1 MGELFRMWYLKVD
14 TLLLML
20 AAAVLFAAAS
30 ALLARFRPGKVLTPW
45 LLVLDLGLLLY
56 VDWKLLAFYVAY
68 TMVSYLLAWSIGKIR
83 RGRKFCFVLFCLLD
97 VAPLFYTR
105 GAAFFPALPQWIVLV
120 GFAYNML
127 KAVDAV
133 FYVYY
138 TEEKIPL
145 LTYANYLLFF
155 PVLTAG
161 PIFRYRDFLKAY
173 QSPKAL
179 TAATAEAS
187 VKRLILGLF
196 KKLVVAAFLLK
207 ALNRVLQM
215 SSHFYVSGAL
225 AVLSYL
231 ILYVDLSG
239 YSDIAIAV
247 GTFMGIPVPE
257 NFKKPWQAASFTQF
271 WRRWHV
277 TLSDFIR
284 EHIFVVVNG
293 KRLNKWISALIGL
306 VTMLVM
312 SLWHEFSLPALCTG
326 LYMGG
331 VLALENLTGL
341 TTVDKRRTPK
351 ALYVFRCLVVFS
363 LFAVNAMFFTMSG
376 SQLMQAIRGFFR
388 L

>member
-1 MGELFRMWYLKVD
+1 MWYLKVD

-20 AAAVLFAAAS
+20 AAAVLFAAGNAIYAHYHPS
-30 ALLARFRPGKVLTPW
+30 KALTPW
-45 LLVLDLGLLLY
+45 LLLLDLGLLFY
-56 VDWKLLAFYVAY
+56 VDWKLAIFYIAY
-68 TMVSYLLAWSIGKIR
+68 TFFSYGLVLAIGRLQK
-83 RGRKFCFVLFCLLD
+83 GRKAWFVLFCLLD
-97 VAPLFYTR
+97 VAPFFYAR
-105 GAAFFPALPQWIVLV
+105 MSGLVSWLPALIVLV

-127 KAVDAV
+127 KAMDAV

-138 TEEKIPL
+138 TDEKIPF

-173 QSPKAL
+173 QKPKLLSAQ
-179 TAATAEAS
+179 TAEQC

-196 KKLVVAAFLLK
+196 KKLVLAALLTK
-207 ALNRVLQM
+207 ALQRVLQM
-215 SSHFYVSGAL
+215 YAHFYVSGAL
-225 AVLSYL
+225 ALLSYA

-247 GTFMGIPVPE
+247 GSFMGIPVPE
-257 NFKKPWQAASFTQF
+257 NFKKPWTAASFTQF
-271 WRRWHV
+271 WRKWHV

-293 KRLNKWISALIGL
+293 KRLNRWISAGIGL
-306 VTMLVM
+306 LTMLVM
-312 SLWHEFSLPALCTG
+312 SLWHEFSLMALCTG

-331 VLALENLTGL
+331 LLALENVLGL

-351 ALYVFRCLVVFS
+351 ALYVFRCLIVLGLFS
-363 LFAVNAMFFTMSG
+363 INAMFFTMSG
-376 SQLMQAIRGFFR
+376 SQILWAIGGFFK

>member
-1 MGELFRMWYLKVD
+1 MWYLKVD

-20 AAAVLFAAAS
+20 AAAVLFAAGSVIYAHY
-30 ALLARFRPGKVLTPW
+30 RPGKTLTPW
-45 LLVLDLGLLLY
+45 LILLDLGLLIY
-56 VDWKLLAFYVAY
+56 VDWKLAVFYIAY
-68 TMVSYLLAWSIGKIR
+68 TFFSYGLVLAIGRLRTGR
-83 RGRKFCFVLFCLLD
+83 RVWFVLFCLLD
-97 VAPLFYTR
+97 VAPFFYAR
-105 GAAFFPALPQWIVLV
+105 MSGLVSWLPSLIVLV

-127 KAVDAV
+127 KAMDAV

-138 TEEKIPL
+138 TDEKIPF
-145 LTYANYLLFF
+145 LTYANFLLFF

-173 QSPKAL
+173 RKPQLL
-179 TAATAEAS
+179 TVNTAEQC

-196 KKLVVAAFLLK
+196 KKLVLAALLTK
-207 ALNRVLQM
+207 ALQRVLQM
-215 SSHFYVSGAL
+215 YAHFYVSGAL
-225 AVLSYL
+225 ALLSYA

-247 GTFMGIPVPE
+247 GSFMGIPVPE
-257 NFKKPWQAASFTQF
+257 NFKKPWTAASFTQF
-271 WRRWHV
+271 WRKWHV

-293 KRLNKWISALIGL
+293 KRLNCWISAGIGL
-306 VTMLVM
+306 LTMLVM
-312 SLWHEFSLPALCTG
+312 SLWHEFSLMALCTG

-331 VLALENLTGL
+331 LLALENVLGL

-351 ALYVFRCLVVFS
+351 ALYVFRCLIVLGLFS
-363 LFAVNAMFFTMSG
+363 INAMFFTMSG
-376 SQLMQAIRGFFR
+376 SQILWAIGGFFK

>member
-1 MGELFRMWYLKVD
+1 
-14 TLLLML
+14 
-20 AAAVLFAAAS
+20 
-30 ALLARFRPGKVLTPW
+30 
-45 LLVLDLGLLLY
+45 
-56 VDWKLLAFYVAY
+56 
-68 TMVSYLLAWSIGKIR
+68 
-83 RGRKFCFVLFCLLD
+83 
-97 VAPLFYTR
+97 
-105 GAAFFPALPQWIVLV
+105 
-120 GFAYNML
+120 
-127 KAVDAV
+127 
-133 FYVYY
+133 
-138 TEEKIPL
+138 
-145 LTYANYLLFF
+145 
-155 PVLTAG
+155 
-161 PIFRYRDFLKAY
+161 
-173 QSPKAL
+173 
-179 TAATAEAS
+179 
-187 VKRLILGLF
+187 
-196 KKLVVAAFLLK
+196 
-207 ALNRVLQM
+207 M

-225 AVLSYL
+225 AVLRYL

-351 ALYVFRCLVVFS
+351 ALYVFRCLVVFG

-376 SQLMQAIRGFFR
+376 SQLLPAIRGFFR

>member
-1 MGELFRMWYLKVD
+1 MWYLKVD

-20 AAAVLFAAAS
+20 AAAVGFGAANT
-30 ALLARFRPGKVLTPW
+30 LLGRLRPGRTLAPW

-56 VDWKLLAFYVAY
+56 VDWRLMAFYVAY
-68 TMVSYLLAWSIGKIR
+68 TLFSYLLILAIGRVR
-83 RGRKFCFVLFCLLD
+83 RGRKVWFVLFCLMD
-97 VAPLFYTR
+97 VAPFFYVR
-105 GAAFFPALPQWIVLV
+105 GAAFFPALPLWITLV

-127 KAVDAV
+127 KAVDGV

-138 TEEKIPL
+138 TDEKIPL

-161 PIFRYRDFLKAY
+161 PIFRYRDFLKVY
-173 QSPKAL
+173 QGPKPL
-179 TAATAEAS
+179 SAAAVEAS

-196 KKLVVAAFLLK
+196 KKLVVAVYLMAL
-207 ALNRVLQM
+207 LNRVLQM

-247 GTFMGIPVPE
+247 GGLMGVTVPE
-257 NFKKPWQAASFTQF
+257 NFKKPWTSASFTQF

-293 KRLNKWISALIGL
+293 KRLNKWISAVIGL

-312 SLWHEFSLPALCTG
+312 SLWHDFSLAALCTG
-326 LYMGG
+326 VYMGG
-331 VLALENLTGL
+331 VLALENLIGI
-341 TTVDKRRTPK
+341 TTVDKRKTPK
-351 ALYVFRCLVVFS
+351 ALYVFRCLVVFGM
-363 LFAVNAMFFTMSG
+363 FAVNAMFFTMSG
-376 SQLMQAIRGFFR
+376 AQLLQAIRGFFR